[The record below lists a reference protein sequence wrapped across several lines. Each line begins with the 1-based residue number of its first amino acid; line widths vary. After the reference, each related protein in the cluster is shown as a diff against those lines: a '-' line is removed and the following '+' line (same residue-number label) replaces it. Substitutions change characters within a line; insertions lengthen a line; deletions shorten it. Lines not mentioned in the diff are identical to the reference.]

1 MLLRVRANVEVQAM
15 SFTIRGMECWRF
27 QIVLD
32 GQHVILEG
40 FHGNARVS
48 TELMPWESRIERAYE
63 LAAQAAT

>member
-1 MLLRVRANVEVQAM
+1 M